1 MIFVGVYFVFTKT
14 QISQKKLAKIFKHQL
29 RSFANASCSRRRPDW
44 RSRMCFLHAPVKY
57 LLLVRLPVSLIAS
70 GYLVSQIL
78 ISSPSIVRFFP
89 FFSDYLFKLPCMHA
103 CMHLDIGATYVC
115 THVLSSANRPPTQL
129 VVRKF
134 NWQWFFWLAGYYSLQ
149 KELLVL

>member
-1 MIFVGVYFVFTKT
+1 MF
-14 QISQKKLAKIFKHQL
+14 ISFLRKHKFHKKKLAKIFKHQL

-103 CMHLDIGATYVC
+103 CMHASGHWCYVRMYAR
-115 THVLSSANRPPTQL
+115 SIISQPPTY
-129 VVRKF
+129 
-134 NWQWFFWLAGYYSLQ
+134 AAST
-149 KELLVL
+149 